1 MRDSMPP
8 AVIKH
13 DLSSFTLVP
22 VKSVKYAIERSRA
35 GPHVRPGFMDT
46 VVCGDA
52 LHRFQARTVALQ
64 LSPGRAV
71 EQSPDQANIQPRLKV
86 TERMCQILCLCFSS
100 A

>member
-1 MRDSMPP
+1 MIPGTQAEKRYLLLIKQHWLGTLQMRDSMPP

-52 LHRFQARTVALQ
+52 LHHFKHAQ
-64 LSPGRAV
+64 
-71 EQSPDQANIQPRLKV
+71 
-86 TERMCQILCLCFSS
+86 
-100 A
+100 